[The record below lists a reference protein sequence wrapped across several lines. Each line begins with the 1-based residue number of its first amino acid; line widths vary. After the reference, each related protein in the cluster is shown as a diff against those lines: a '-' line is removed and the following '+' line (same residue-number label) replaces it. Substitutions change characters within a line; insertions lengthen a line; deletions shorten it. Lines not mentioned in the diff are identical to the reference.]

1 MKVRTSFVSN
11 SSSSSF
17 ICNVD
22 MTPDEAGEE
31 LRRIL
36 GLYNEMMG
44 LKLALLLWL
53 ALAVLISA
61 SGFVGTLV
69 VAPRVGEYPA
79 HVYKTIVAIALVL
92 LASHLYVRLTSRHGW
107 SRAAWRAGL
116 VWLTATVA
124 FEFLAG
130 HYLFGN
136 PWEKLFADYLIWQGR
151 LWVLLLIA
159 LLLGPPFMARRLH
172 GQRMA

>member
-1 MKVRTSFVSN
+1 M
-11 SSSSSF
+11 
-17 ICNVD
+17 
-22 MTPDEAGEE
+22 A
-31 LRRIL
+31 
-36 GLYNEMMG
+36 G
-44 LKLALLLWL
+44 LKLTLLLWL

-61 SGFVGTLV
+61 NGFVGALV

-92 LASHLYVRLTSRHGW
+92 LASRVYALFASGPGS

-116 VWLTATVA
+116 IWLTATAA

-136 PWEKLFADYLIWQGR
+136 PWEKLFADYRLWQGR
-151 LWVLLLIA
+151 LWVLLLLA
-159 LLLGPPFMARRLH
+159 LLLGPSLMARRLH
-172 GQRMA
+172 GERVA